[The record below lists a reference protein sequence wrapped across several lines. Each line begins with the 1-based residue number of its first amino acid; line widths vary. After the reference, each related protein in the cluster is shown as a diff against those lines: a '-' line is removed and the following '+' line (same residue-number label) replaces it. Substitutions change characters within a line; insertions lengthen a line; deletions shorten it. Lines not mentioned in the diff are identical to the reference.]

1 MNYTQL
7 PKEDLPP
14 RDDSHLYNEEPVP
27 VGEGGHA
34 VNAASVANSGV
45 RMGALG
51 RQTVVL
57 SQGLETVDRGVLL
70 EPVHSL
76 AQLVDLA
83 FRKHVDVLTD
93 QCRLCCA
100 TFGGGCRVKQKVF
113 FLSRSLRREQ
123 P

>member
-57 SQGLETVDRGVLL
+57 SHRLEAVDGSIVL
-70 EPVHSL
+70 EPSHGL
-76 AQLVDLA
+76 AQSVYLLV
-83 FRKHVDVLTD
+83 RQHVDVLAN
-93 QCRLCCA
+93 QCFLSFA
-100 TFGGGCRVKQKVF
+100 VSDGGCQVRNS
-113 FLSRSLRREQ
+113 LS
-123 P
+123 